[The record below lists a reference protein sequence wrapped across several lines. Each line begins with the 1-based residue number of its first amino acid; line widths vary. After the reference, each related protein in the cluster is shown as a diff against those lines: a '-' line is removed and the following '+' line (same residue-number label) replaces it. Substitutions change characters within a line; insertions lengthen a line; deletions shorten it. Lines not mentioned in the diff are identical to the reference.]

1 MSLFQASKKP
11 HEEEEEKEEYE
22 DFLTK
27 NVNGLKDLTN
37 KHRKR
42 SVLHQVCDQQKPFF
56 YLLQKKTPNFNL

>member
-11 HEEEEEKEEYE
+11 EEEEEKEEYE

-27 NVNGLKDLTN
+27 KVNGLRDLTN

-42 SVLHQVCDQQKPFF
+42 SVLHQVCDQLKPFL
-56 YLLQKKTPNFNL
+56 YSLQKKTANFNL